1 VIDWIWFPKSS
12 KPSDTARGIVGAF
25 EAVESEITS
34 DSKQLPSNQVLSKIA
49 KKLVDDLQFRVESG
63 KKKDQ
68 KIAVPVLYGRLGK
81 PEKSFNADAYHE
93 GEGFVLEVEA
103 GRATFNNQF
112 LKDLFEACMMDGVKY
127 LCIAVRRKY
136 KGRNDFEEVA
146 KHLEALYASNRL
158 KLPLEGI
165 LIVGY

>member
-1 VIDWIWFPKSS
+1 MIDWIWFPRSS
-12 KPSDTARGIVGAF
+12 KPSDTARAIVGAF
-25 EAVESEITS
+25 EAVESDITS

-49 KKLVDDLQFRVESG
+49 PKLELLKFKVESG
-63 KKKDQ
+63 KKKGQ
-68 KIAVPVLYGRLGK
+68 KIAVPVLYGRLGR

-93 GEGFVLEVEA
+93 GDGFVLEVEA

-127 LCIAVRRKY
+127 LCIAVRQKY
-136 KGRNDFEEVA
+136 AGRNDFEEVA
-146 KHLEALYASNRL
+146 KHFEALYASNRL